1 MSKNYQRALK
11 QKASRLWGMPV
22 KKIKKVIEHDRGA
35 HFEDTSGNE
44 NYHIPHEVWVLG
56 WTEEEYIEWK
66 NKGCPSYQ

>member
-35 HFEDTSGNE
+35 HFEDTSGNK

-56 WTEEEYIEWK
+56 CIVTGKQI
-66 NKGCPSYQ
+66 GRAHV